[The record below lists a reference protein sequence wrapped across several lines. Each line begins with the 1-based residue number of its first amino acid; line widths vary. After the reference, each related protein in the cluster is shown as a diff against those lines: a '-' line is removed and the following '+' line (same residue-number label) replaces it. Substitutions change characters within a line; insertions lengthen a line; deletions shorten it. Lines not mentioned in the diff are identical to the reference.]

1 MKYLKEII
9 NKNKI
14 LVFIYILTGVLIAFL
29 KNFSADYFRLL
40 IDKFN
45 NKTLTSGTIVIYG
58 LALIIICIL
67 SYLDEYPGRKLEHGI
82 FLDLKLK
89 ALKKISKIDYIAYQ
103 TMGTGKLIQ
112 RVENGA
118 AAGKSILF
126 DFYFSLIRELAPS
139 IIFSMVFISRISKT
153 IMYLILAGY
162 LVVFIV
168 TNLLL
173 RVLYKIKN
181 KILVNEEKLNHYLVR
196 GFMEM
201 LVFRINVRFD
211 SEIKKTVKSRNEIVD
226 SKVKMKLVHEAF
238 FMIFALLVTFIK
250 IGIIA
255 YGWITKSITIG
266 SAVALISLVENAYT
280 PVAIFN
286 VLFVQYKLDKMAFN
300 RFENFLNSND
310 DTHLEHGIEIKKALG
325 DIKVE
330 KITFSYGDRVIFNNL
345 NLNISHGENI
355 AFVGES
361 GSGKSTLVK
370 LLLGL
375 LKPDSGNILIDNINL
390 SDVCLNSF
398 YRHVSYISQE
408 PPVFNGTLRENLVF
422 DEEVDDK
429 KILEVL
435 EKVNLSGLYKKL
447 DKGLDTFIGEKGT
460 ALSGGER
467 QRLALARLWF
477 KSCDIIILDEA
488 TSAMDNLTEE
498 CVMRQVLTLLSGK
511 TVIAIAHRIN
521 SVKNFD
527 RIYTFKDGKI
537 IGQGTFDKLILTS
550 SYFNE
555 LYNAAVNE

>member
-390 SDVCLNSF
+390 SDICLNSF

>member
-310 DTHLEHGIEIKKALG
+310 DTHLEHGIEIKKVLG

>member
-310 DTHLEHGIEIKKALG
+310 DTHLEHGIEIKKVLG

-390 SDVCLNSF
+390 SDICLNSF